1 MANKK
6 PENQI
11 TPDSRKGMKPRGKS
25 KRSLILDS
33 IIEKGLLEVNTGASR
48 EEAEKAVFGFMAESA
63 FNPSPDT
70 AVVSNACLNHL
81 MNKGW
86 ASVKPS
92 AECIEYEFNEN
103 SKPHE
108 QAAQILKGVS
118 DGVIPPDIGSNMIS
132 SIASMLKITEVT
144 ELQDRIDALEAALNG

>member
-1 MANKK
+1 MANNK
-6 PENQI
+6 PRNQI
-11 TPDSRKGMKPRGKS
+11 TPNTRKEMKPRGKS

-33 IIEKGLLEVNTGASR
+33 IIEKGLLEVKQGASR
-48 EEAEKAVFGFMAESA
+48 VDAEKAVFGFMADAA
-63 FNPSPDT
+63 FNPTPDT
-70 AVVSNACLNHL
+70 TVVSNACLNHL

-92 AECIEYEFNEN
+92 AECIEYEFDEN

-108 QAAQILKGVS
+108 QASQILKGVS
-118 DGVIPPDIGSNMIS
+118 EGVIPPDIGSNMIA